1 MENYSEVVDDWI
13 YINYPKRREGT
24 VIDYSFD
31 PQIVEIIK
39 NKEENHVIFNSI
51 YIQFVEHLHKMKK
64 KSSGGYFVSYN
75 CKKKT
80 IFFNPCGGNEAR

>member
-1 MENYSEVVDDWI
+1 MANYSEVVDEWI
-13 YINYPKRREGT
+13 STIQKDEK

-39 NKEENHVIFNSI
+39 NKEENHVLFNSI
-51 YIQFVEHLHKMKK
+51 YIQFVEHLQKMKK

-80 IFFNPCGGNEAR
+80 IFFNRCGGKEAR